1 VNTSTTSRKVLSVV
15 GARPNFMKIAPLHK
29 AFQKYPSI
37 SHRIVHTGQHYDPN
51 MSKVFF
57 DDLEL
62 PHPDVYLGIGSGS
75 HAVQTAKVMVEFEKI
90 VLAEKPDM
98 VVVVGDVNSTVACS
112 LVCSKLLIP
121 IAHVEA
127 GLRSFDRTM
136 PEEINRII
144 TDSIADLLFVSERS
158 GLVNLHTEGI
168 PDSKVFFVGNVMI
181 DSLIHFKEKAE
192 RSTIRRTLGIE
203 GKRYAVVTLHRPSN
217 VDAAENLARVLSML
231 GEIAKRHPVVF
242 PVHPRTRKM
251 IGEFML
257 GEKLLSNANLI
268 LCDPLGYLDFLCLLE
283 SASLAITDSGGIQE
297 EATYLGIPCFTMREN
312 TERPVTVSEGTNM
325 LMGFDYGKSA
335 VEAERVFQGI
345 YKQGK
350 IPELWDGK
358 SSERITKVIAE
369 KLLLN

>member
-1 VNTSTTSRKVLSVV
+1 MSKAIHSGKVISVV
-15 GARPNFMKIAPLHK
+15 GARPNFMKVAPLHK

-37 SHRIVHTGQHYDPN
+37 SHRIVHTGQHYDAN

-75 HAVQTAKVMVEFEKI
+75 HAVQTARIMVDFEKI
-90 VLAEKPDM
+90 VLAEEPNM
-98 VVVVGDVNSTVACS
+98 VIVVGDVNSTLACS
-112 LVCSKLLIP
+112 LVCSKFLIP
-121 IAHVEA
+121 VVHVEA

-158 GLVNLHTEGI
+158 GLTNLRNEGI

-181 DSLIHFKEKAE
+181 DSLVHFKEKAA
-192 RSTIRRTLGIE
+192 RSTIRKTLGVE
-203 GKRYAVVTLHRPSN
+203 GKQYAIVTLHRPSN
-217 VDAAENLARVLSML
+217 VDVRDNLASILSML
-231 GEIAKRHPVVF
+231 DKISQRQTVIF

-251 IGEFML
+251 ISEFKL
-257 GEKLLSNANLI
+257 SERLLSNTNLI
-268 LCDPLGYLDFLCLLE
+268 LCDPLGYLEFLCLLE

-297 EATYLGIPCFTMREN
+297 ETTYLGIPCFTMREN
-312 TERPVTVSEGTNM
+312 TERPVTVSEGTNT
-325 LMGFDYGKSA
+325 LMGFDYEKTA
-335 VEAERVFQGI
+335 VEAETVFQGN
-345 YKQGK
+345 YKKGK

-358 SSERITKVIAE
+358 TAERIAE
-369 KLLLN
+369 IIYENISKN